1 MYKYGDY
8 SGPQKRKH
16 PVLYDETF
24 KTLIMAQ
31 TADEIVAV
39 GDRFEMATGG
49 RSSPI
54 SLKSHGTNKGDAT
67 TEDSTAQVV
76 AVGRGGA
83 DAGLEAMGYTPQLKR
98 VLPISYIPRAR
109 CG

>member
-1 MYKYGDY
+1 
-8 SGPQKRKH
+8 
-16 PVLYDETF
+16 
-24 KTLIMAQ
+24 MAQ

-54 SLKSHGTNKGDAT
+54 SLKSHGANKGDAT